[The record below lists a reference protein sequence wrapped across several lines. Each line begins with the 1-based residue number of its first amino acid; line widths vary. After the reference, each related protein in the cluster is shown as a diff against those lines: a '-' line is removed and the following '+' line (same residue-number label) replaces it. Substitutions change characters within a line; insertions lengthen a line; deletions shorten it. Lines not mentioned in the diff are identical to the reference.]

1 MQLQSADSPQC
12 SVYKAEAGADQASK
26 GAHPKEQKKIKKNLT
41 VQHLTDQ
48 REDEERRKC
57 GESVRAT
64 KCSRSRRGRARE
76 GRYHSE
82 QVRVTEQREEMQSM

>member
-1 MQLQSADSPQC
+1 MQIRQVRVLTQ
-12 SVYKAEAGADQASK
+12 KSK
-26 GAHPKEQKKIKKNLT
+26 KNKKNLT

-48 REDEERRKC
+48 REDEERGKC